1 MTKTR
6 SIQSMA
12 AAAGVAL
19 ALFAAAGSAQAR
31 SDVNW
36 SIGLSSPGVVV
47 GVGNGYPVYSAP
59 VYSAPAPVYYAPRP
73 VYQAAPPFT
82 MRPQRLCTMRRP
94 HPRPTTTAAVATAIT
109 TTATAVVVAG
119 TADPGLTR
127 P

>member
-47 GVGNGYPVYSAP
+47 GVNSGYPVYSAPVYTAPAPVYYAPRP
-59 VYSAPAPVYYAPRP
+59 VYSAPAPVYYAPPAP
-73 VYQAAPPFT
+73 VYYAPPPPAYYY
-82 MRPQRLCTMRRP
+82 RGGGYGHHHHGYRGRWDR
-94 HPRPTTTAAVATAIT
+94 
-109 TTATAVVVAG
+109 
-119 TADPGLTR
+119 
-127 P
+127 

>member
-47 GVGNGYPVYSAP
+47 GVGNGYPVYSTPAPVYYAPRP
-59 VYSAPAPVYYAPRP
+59 VYSAPAPVYYAPPPP
-73 VYQAAPPFT
+73 VYYAPPPPAYYY
-82 MRPQRLCTMRRP
+82 RGGGYGHGHRHHGHGHCHGRWDR
-94 HPRPTTTAAVATAIT
+94 
-109 TTATAVVVAG
+109 
-119 TADPGLTR
+119 
-127 P
+127 

>member
-59 VYSAPAPVYYAPRP
+59 APVYYAPRP
-73 VYQAAPPFT
+73 IYHAAPPVYYA
-82 MRPQRLCTMRRP
+82 PP
-94 HPRPTTTAAVATAIT
+94 APVYYAPPAPTYYY
-109 TTATAVVVAG
+109 G
-119 TADPGLTR
+119 GGYRDYGHR
-127 P
+127 HHGHGHRGHGHGRDR

>member
-36 SIGLSSPGVVV
+36 SVGLSSPGVVV
-47 GVGNGYPVYSAP
+47 GVNSGYP

-73 VYQAAPPFT
+73 VYSAPAPVYYAPPPPVYYAPPPPVYYY
-82 MRPQRLCTMRRP
+82 RGGGGYYGGGHHHHGHGGRGRWDR
-94 HPRPTTTAAVATAIT
+94 
-109 TTATAVVVAG
+109 
-119 TADPGLTR
+119 
-127 P
+127 

>member
-36 SIGLSSPGVVV
+36 SIGLNSPGVVV
-47 GVGNGYPVYSAP
+47 GVGNGYPVYAAP

-73 VYQAAPPFT
+73 VYRAAPPVYYAPPAPVYYAPPPPPAYYY
-82 MRPQRLCTMRRP
+82 RGGYGHGHRHHGHGHGRWDR
-94 HPRPTTTAAVATAIT
+94 
-109 TTATAVVVAG
+109 
-119 TADPGLTR
+119 
-127 P
+127 